1 MAGSGE
7 LYKRRDGKWG
17 FRVKASNGQIVAIG
31 QGYVSKSNARR
42 TLEKLLGGGYDGPIE
57 EV

>member
-1 MAGSGE
+1 
-7 LYKRRDGKWG
+7 
-17 FRVKASNGQIVAIG
+17 VKASNGQIVATG

-42 TLEKLLGGGYDGPIE
+42 TLEKLMGGGYDGPIE